1 VSVLYAVPFPLR
13 FPYVTKPVLV
23 TKLRMEMETP
33 GQVFSYRAFKS
44 DTKRSMFV
52 GLKDMIP
59 KEVFRD
65 VANLTSKSRVR
76 PPPRLCPCRR
86 QQSVVRG
93 AGGDHGI
100 DHDKNWLRF
109 TYAFIFSR
117 CGG

>member
-76 PPPRLCPCRR
+76 PPPPPLSLPPAAIGCT
-86 QQSVVRG
+86 G
-93 AGGDHGI
+93 
-100 DHDKNWLRF
+100 
-109 TYAFIFSR
+109 
-117 CGG
+117 CGWRSWDRA

>member
-1 VSVLYAVPFPLR
+1 
-13 FPYVTKPVLV
+13 
-23 TKLRMEMETP
+23 METP

-76 PPPRLCPCRR
+76 PAPASVPATGSNRLC
-86 QQSVVRG
+86 G
-93 AGGDHGI
+93 
-100 DHDKNWLRF
+100 
-109 TYAFIFSR
+109 
-117 CGG
+117 CGWRSWDRS